1 MRGEEERNPLPTA
14 LRFRG
19 ASVVA
24 WVVLCL
30 MAAAVARGQT
40 SPFLDAG
47 VASLLANELS
57 GELAFENLRVTTG
70 WHKLSGSSDYFATAR
85 YVMEKAKSY
94 GLEDVR
100 WIDQKGEHP
109 YWEARAAEAWLI
121 EGDGPGAKETKLGT
135 FIGAAMS
142 VADFSRPADV
152 TGEIVDVGS
161 GESVADYRGRD
172 VRGKIVLA
180 FGNLATVTEQA
191 VWKRGAAGIL
201 SHGSSRLNPLAD
213 SPDQVAW
220 LRVPQKDGPKG
231 EKTTFGFVLTA
242 REGQDLVERLRGEYT
257 RRTFAEI
264 ARRKERLRAR
274 IVIDSR
280 FLPEGKTA
288 MVEARIRGT
297 DSSLPEIVLT
307 SHLQEANSAND
318 DQSGVVNVLEIGRT
332 LTRLIGEGK
341 LSKPRRG
348 IRFWWCD
355 EIYSEYRY
363 FADHPEEAGKILANL
378 NQDMVGARQTIGGRV
393 QYMARP
399 PWSRASFLG
408 DVQESILDAVVA
420 GNNGYLAAWQ
430 AQSPPTGVAFSRPIF
445 SRLGSREP
453 FHARAVPYF
462 GQTDHLVFNDAWVGV
477 PGTSLTNWPD
487 EYIHSSDDDLWQID
501 RTQLKR
507 NAFIVAATAW
517 WLATADA
524 SRIPHLA
531 SFVAARGLE
540 RLGRDLATGLAGATE
555 PEPRRVARYREAGN
569 LLAVSLEKEKS
580 ALASVRAI
588 GPPRPDDSPSVDE
601 LLRDRANVLDQ
612 AAREMQALLHSA
624 YGAPGGN
631 RPGAPDEDPVLE
643 RLARRVPR
651 KAARTLDEWMSLK
664 EAASARREVARRDA
678 REEREREEAV
688 PSGRRRAAGPA
699 EASPPTVSSLMQF
712 EIFNWV
718 DGKRNAAEIAR
729 RVAAEALSAGRWY
742 YGDVTPAMVETFFEA
757 QAKDGLIVW

>member
-1 MRGEEERNPLPTA
+1 MAMA
-14 LRFRG
+14 LG
-19 ASVVA
+19 
-24 WVVLCL
+24 
-30 MAAAVARGQT
+30 AAAARAQS
-40 SPFLDAG
+40 SPFLDER
-47 VASLLANELS
+47 VAALLASELS
-57 GELAFENLRVTTG
+57 GEIAFENMRVTTQ

-109 YWEARAAEAWLI
+109 YWEAKSADAWLFS
-121 EGDGPGAKETKLGT
+121 GDGPETRETRLGSYP
-135 FIGAAMS
+135 GVAMS
-142 VADFSRPADV
+142 VADYSRPADV
-152 TGEIVDVGS
+152 TAEIVDVDS
-161 GESVADYRGRD
+161 GESAADYRGRD

-180 FGNLATVTEQA
+180 WGGLAPVMEQA

-201 SHGSSRLNPLAD
+201 SHASSRLNPLAD

-220 LRVPQKDGPKG
+220 LRVPEKDGPKG
-231 EKTTFGFVLTA
+231 ERTTFAFVLSA
-242 REGQDLVERLRGEYT
+242 REGQELVERLRGAHT
-257 RRTFAEI
+257 RRVFGDG
-264 ARRKERLRAR
+264 ARRKERMRAR

-280 FLPEGKTA
+280 FMPEGKTA

-297 DSSLPEIVLT
+297 DPALPEVVLT

-318 DQSGVVNVLEIGRT
+318 DQSGVVSVLEIGRT
-332 LTRLIGEGK
+332 LTQLIREGRLQR
-341 LSKPRRG
+341 PRRT

-363 FADHPEEAGKILANL
+363 FADHPEEAARFLANL
-378 NQDMVGARQTIGGRV
+378 NQDMVGARQTLGGRV

-399 PWSRASFLG
+399 PWSRPSFLA

-462 GQTDHLVFNDAWVGV
+462 GQTDHMVFNDSWVAV

-524 SRIPHLA
+524 SRIPQLA
-531 SFVAARGLE
+531 SIVAARGIE
-540 RLGRDLATGLAGATE
+540 RLGRDLATGLAAASEG
-555 PEPRRVARYREAGN
+555 PERRVARYRDAAN
-569 LLAVSLEKEKS
+569 LLSVSLEKEKA
-580 ALASVRAI
+580 ALDSTRTI
-588 GPPRPDDSPSVDE
+588 GPPPAAESASADE
-601 LLRDRANVLDQ
+601 VLRDRAGVLDQ

-624 YGAPGGN
+624 YGARETAQSATP
-631 RPGAPDEDPVLE
+631 PADPVLE

-651 KAARTLDEWMSLK
+651 KAARTLDEWMSLQK
-664 EAASARREVARRDA
+664 AAAAKREAARRAQ
-678 REEREREEAV
+678 REEREREETA
-688 PSGRRRAAGPA
+688 PRRGARAAPPPA
-699 EASPPTVSSLMQF
+699 EPSPPALSALMQF
-712 EIFNWV
+712 EVLNWV
-718 DGKRNAAEIAR
+718 DGKRDAGEIAR
-729 RVAAEALSAGRWY
+729 RVGAEALSAGRWY
-742 YGDVTPAMVETFFEA
+742 YGDATPAMVESFLEA
-757 QAKDGLIVW
+757 QVKDGLILW